1 MPSGVVRFAGFV
13 RFVRFEPP
21 ICPKGREPWP
31 ETKKG
36 VSRETLGS
44 GRRQCAPSAERST
57 WPPTW
62 PHSRKNLEN
71 LENTMKNIEKNTEN
85 FENIESH

>member
-1 MPSGVVRFAGFV
+1 MRFAGFV

-71 LENTMKNIEKNTEN
+71 LENLENTMKNLEKNTQN